1 MILLKICQVVPCFPY
16 QEHLNGAPIEAGYH
30 IGGVERHVYILA
42 HELAKRGHDVTVL
55 AARSPKHSQLSE
67 IENLSVRR
75 VPREVSLYNSYLPLS
90 LLWHFDPS
98 EFDLTHAH
106 TPVPAIAD
114 IAALKNIT
122 ARTPFILTYHNDI
135 TKSGFLG
142 GVISSIYNITLGKSL
157 VKNSDIIITTTQSYA
172 DNSKLLKSSLSKVR
186 VIPNGVDCDLFKPG
200 LDTIFAREKYG
211 INPSDKLILFVGHL
225 DHYKGCEY
233 LVRALPLIA
242 EKIEHVHLLV
252 VGSGPQSGFL
262 RQISAALHVEDKITF
277 AGYVEDGYLP
287 YIYASAD
294 VLVLPSVSSYE
305 GFGIVQLE
313 ALSSGKP
320 VVTTTLPGVRDVD
333 PQEIASLHVQP
344 KNPLALSEAI
354 TTLFENPD
362 LSKKMGRN
370 GRELVLERYSWPKV
384 VESIEKLYFTLWRG
398 YS

>member
-1 MILLKICQVVPCFPY
+1 MKICQIVPCFPY
-16 QEHLNGAPIEAGYH
+16 REHLNGAPIEAGYH

-42 HELAKRGHDVTVL
+42 HELAQRGHDVTVL
-55 AARSPKHSQLSE
+55 AAKSPRHDQMSE
-67 IENLSVRR
+67 IEEFPVKRIPTGIR
-75 VPREVSLYNSYLPLS
+75 VYNSYLPLS
-90 LLWHFDPS
+90 QLWRFDPS
-98 EFDLTHAH
+98 EYDLIHAH

-114 IAALKNIT
+114 IVALKNILT
-122 ARTPFILTYHNDI
+122 HIPFILTYHNDI

-142 GVISSIYNITLGKSL
+142 GIVSSMYNMTLGKFL
-157 VKNSDIIITTTQSYA
+157 IKNSDIIITTTQSYA

-242 EKIEHVHLLV
+242 EKIEHVHLLI
-252 VGSGPQSGFL
+252 VGTGPQNNIL
-262 RQISAALHVEDKITF
+262 RQIAANLHIEDKVTF
-277 AGYVEDGYLP
+277 AGYVEDDELP

-294 VLVLPSVSSYE
+294 VFVLPSVSSYE

-320 VVTTTLPGVRDVD
+320 VVTTMLPGVRDVD
-333 PQEIASLHVQP
+333 SQGIASLHVQP
-344 KNPLALSEAI
+344 KDPVALSGAI
-354 TTLFENPD
+354 ITLLKNTER
-362 LSKKMGRN
+362 SREMGRK
-370 GRELVLERYSWPKV
+370 GRNLVLERYSWPKV
-384 VESIEKLYFTLWRG
+384 IEEIEKLYFMLRG
-398 YS
+398 DFS